1 MRNHLHTEYYKYIN
15 NLLEPE
21 NDSSSKYFWKYIN
34 SRKQDSVSIGT
45 LKDNN
50 NIAESAKG
58 KAEMFNSQF
67 CSVFNKEDMENMPD
81 KGQSPHGVMPT
92 IDILIYYTS
101 REFPIQ
107 NFHRRTTD
115 ILYYYTSREFP
126 IQNFHRRTTDILYY
140 YTSHRNPM

>member
-45 LKDNN
+45 LKDND
-50 NIAESAKG
+50 NIAESAKE

-67 CSVFNKEDMENMPD
+67 CSVF
-81 KGQSPHGVMPT
+81 
-92 IDILIYYTS
+92 LIK
-101 REFPIQ
+101 RIW
-107 NFHRRTTD
+107 RTCQ
-115 ILYYYTSREFP
+115 IKASLHMGLCP
-126 IQNFHRRTTDILYY
+126 QLI
-140 YTSHRNPM
+140 